1 MARFSFSL
9 LLFLSMSIMI
19 NAQRNR
25 TGWIDPTDQDFTL
38 RALTTKQNQ
47 YNNNK
52 RAFQVMMDGVNKRLD
67 YVIDNDIQ
75 FPEKYNEYIRKQ
87 LRDIETSSART
98 DFSSTEATRGWVN
111 YLRGFTDY
119 LDKLIATYGN

>member
-1 MARFSFSL
+1 MARFSFPL

-98 DFSSTEATRGWVN
+98 DFSSTEATHAWVN

>member
-9 LLFLSMSIMI
+9 LLFLSMGILI

-67 YVIDNDIQ
+67 YIIDNDIQ
-75 FPEKYNEYIRKQ
+75 FPEKYDEYIRKQ
-87 LRDIETSSART
+87 LRDIQTSSART
-98 DFSSTEATRGWVN
+98 DFSSSETTRSWIN
-111 YLRGFTDY
+111 YLKGFMDY
-119 LDKLIATYGN
+119 LDKLIGTYGN

>member
-9 LLFLSMSIMI
+9 LLFLSMGVFI

-52 RAFQVMMDGVNKRLD
+52 RAFHVMMDGINKRLD
-67 YVIDNDIQ
+67 YIIDNDIQ
-75 FPEKYNEYIRKQ
+75 FPEKYDEYIRKQ
-87 LRDIETSSART
+87 LRDIQTSSART
-98 DFSSTEATRGWVN
+98 DFSSSEATRSWIN
-111 YLRGFTDY
+111 YLKGFMDY
-119 LDKLIATYGN
+119 LDKLIATYAN

>member
-67 YVIDNDIQ
+67 YVIENDIQ

-98 DFSSTEATRGWVN
+98 DFSSTEATRAWVN
-111 YLRGFTDY
+111 YLRGFMDY
-119 LDKLIATYGN
+119 LDKLITTYGN

>member
-52 RAFQVMMDGVNKRLD
+52 RAFQVMMDEVNKRLD

-98 DFSSTEATRGWVN
+98 DFSSPEATRAWVN

>member
-1 MARFSFSL
+1 
-9 LLFLSMSIMI
+9 MSILI

-67 YVIDNDIQ
+67 YIIDNDIQ
-75 FPEKYNEYIRKQ
+75 FPEKYDEYIRKQ
-87 LRDIETSSART
+87 LRDIKTSSART
-98 DFSSTEATRGWVN
+98 DFSSTEATRAWVN
-111 YLRGFTDY
+111 YLKGFMDY
-119 LDKLIATYGN
+119 LDKLIGTYGN

>member
-119 LDKLIATYGN
+119 LDKLIAIYGN

>member
-1 MARFSFSL
+1 
-9 LLFLSMSIMI
+9 MI

-67 YVIDNDIQ
+67 YITDNDIQ
-75 FPEKYNEYIRKQ
+75 FPEKHNEYIRKQ

-98 DFSSTEATRGWVN
+98 DFSSTEATRSWTN

-119 LDKLIATYGN
+119 LDKLIVTYGN

>member
-98 DFSSTEATRGWVN
+98 DFSSTEATRTWVN

>member
-9 LLFLSMSIMI
+9 LLFLSMGIMI

-52 RAFQVMMDGVNKRLD
+52 RAFQVMMDGVNRKLD
-67 YVIDNDIQ
+67 YIINNNIQ
-75 FPEKYNEYIRKQ
+75 FPEKHDEYIRKQ

-98 DFSSTEATRGWVN
+98 DFSSTEATRAWVN
-111 YLRGFTDY
+111 YLRGFMDY
-119 LDKLIATYGN
+119 LDKLIANYGN

>member
-1 MARFSFSL
+1 MARFSFFL
-9 LLFLSMSIMI
+9 LLFLSMGIFI

-52 RAFQVMMDGVNKRLD
+52 RAFQMMMDGVNKRLD
-67 YVIDNDIQ
+67 YIIDNDIQ
-75 FPEKYNEYIRKQ
+75 FPEKYDEYIRKQ
-87 LRDIETSSART
+87 LRDIQTSSAHT
-98 DFSSTEATRGWVN
+98 DFSSIEATRSWVN
-111 YLRGFTDY
+111 YLKGFMDY
-119 LDKLIATYGN
+119 LDKLIANYGN

>member
-9 LLFLSMSIMI
+9 LLFLSMNIMI

-52 RAFQVMMDGVNKRLD
+52 
-67 YVIDNDIQ
+67 
-75 FPEKYNEYIRKQ
+75 
-87 LRDIETSSART
+87 
-98 DFSSTEATRGWVN
+98 
-111 YLRGFTDY
+111 
-119 LDKLIATYGN
+119 

>member
-9 LLFLSMSIMI
+9 LFFLSMSIMI

-87 LRDIETSSART
+87 LRAIETSSART
-98 DFSSTEATRGWVN
+98 DFSSTEATRGWIN